1 MQKKLPDIS
10 KQVHSETILKFFDE
24 HYPDI
29 APIWASIQ
37 LEWINNIYKE
47 NFSSEIS
54 SNWIKNPIAENI
66 KKEFIENAKCI
77 DARAYDA
84 FLIT

>member
-1 MQKKLPDIS
+1 MCIRDRLNISYEALYLYKKDNPNSFI
-10 KQVHSETILKFFDE
+10 
-24 HYPDI
+24 
-29 APIWASIQ
+29 
-37 LEWINNIYKE
+37 WINNIYKE